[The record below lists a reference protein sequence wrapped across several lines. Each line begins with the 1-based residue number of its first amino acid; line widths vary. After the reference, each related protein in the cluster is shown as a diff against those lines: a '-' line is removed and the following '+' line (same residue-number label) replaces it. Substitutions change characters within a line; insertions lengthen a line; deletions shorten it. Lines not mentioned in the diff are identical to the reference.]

1 VIGWQTV
8 FIIVAAGLV
17 ILGLMAIF
25 ARRTF
30 VRGLFLI
37 PLELFYRKK
46 VFGLENLPKD
56 GGYVVVSNHIS
67 WIDGVILV
75 WLLPRKIRFL
85 ADGNNFSSAW
95 QRFLGD
101 PFGLIMMQANPKS
114 IGRALKT
121 AREAVK
127 SGDVVGL
134 FPEGTIART
143 GQLQT
148 FRPGV
153 TKILKGTDAP
163 VVPVWID
170 GMWGS
175 LFSFSKGKFFYKWPE
190 WPRRQVRLYIG
201 KPLPNDTT
209 IHKMRIEVQTLG
221 SKAAIENRHELA
233 LMPKKLIRAWRK
245 RGRRMIAADTTGQKA
260 GGRELLTRTL
270 ALRRLLRREVLDDD
284 EQYVA
289 TLLPPSVGG
298 VAVNAALA
306 LDKRVSANLNY
317 SVSSEVLNHC
327 TGEVGIKHILSSQA
341 FMEKFDFELDAE
353 VVLLD
358 SLRDKITLADKL
370 IAFVQANLLPAFVLD
385 RVLGLNT
392 IDHDDLITVIFT
404 SGSTGMPKG
413 VMLTHANVSHNVE
426 AIDRAIRLTEDDT
439 VLGILPFFH
448 SFGYSVTLW
457 ATLTLG
463 PRGIYHFNPLEAK
476 VIGRLSEKYKPT
488 VVIGTP
494 TFFRG
499 YLRRIKPEQFGSVN
513 VAITGAE
520 KTPDD
525 MFDSFDRAFG
535 VRISEGYGTT
545 ELAPLVS
552 VNIPK
557 SRSHAVYQK
566 DCLEGSVGRPVPGV
580 TARIVHPDTGE
591 DLEVDE
597 DGMLLIFGPNVMRGY
612 ANRDD
617 LTEKVIKDGW
627 YETGDIAHLDKD
639 GFIHITGRLSRFS
652 KIGGEMVPHVRIEH
666 ELAMMFAEGD
676 EDEQVRVCVTAV
688 PDEKKGERLAV
699 LHLPTAK
706 QINDLR
712 KGLTEIGLPNI
723 YVPSEDSFFEVAEI
737 PMLGTGKLD
746 LKGAKETAAEKLGVQ
761 LG

>member
-1 VIGWQTV
+1 MIGWQTG
-8 FIIVAAGLV
+8 FIIAAAILAV
-17 ILGLMAIF
+17 IVLMAIF
-25 ARRTF
+25 ARRTL
-30 VRGLFLI
+30 VRVPFQFL
-37 PLELFYRKK
+37 LELFYGKE
-46 VFGLENLPKD
+46 VVGLENLPKE
-56 GGYVVVSNHIS
+56 GGYVIVSNHIS
-67 WIDGVILV
+67 WVDGVLLL
-75 WLLPRKIRFL
+75 WLLPRNVRFL
-85 ADGNNFSSAW
+85 VDGNNFSAGW
-95 QRFLGD
+95 QRFLSD
-101 PFGLIMMQANPKS
+101 PFGTIMMTASPKS
-114 IGRALKT
+114 IGTALKT

-175 LFSFSKGKFFYKWPE
+175 LFSFSKGKFFYKRPE

-201 KPLPNDTT
+201 KPLPNDTSL
-209 IHKMRIEVQTLG
+209 HRMRIAVQTLG
-221 SKAAIENRHELA
+221 SRAAIEHRRDLP
-233 LMPKKLIRAWRK
+233 LMPKKVIRAWRR
-245 RGRRMIAADTTGQKA
+245 RGRKIIAADTTGQKA

-270 ALRRLLRREVLDDD
+270 ALRRLLRREVLDEN

-306 LDKRVSANLNY
+306 LDKRISANLNY

-327 TGEVGIKHILSSQA
+327 TEEVGIKHILSSQA

-358 SLRDKITLADKL
+358 SLRDKITIADKL
-370 IAFVQANLLPAFVLD
+370 IAFVQANLLPAFILD
-385 RVLGLNT
+385 RVLGLHT

-413 VMLTHANVSHNVE
+413 VMLTHANVSHNVD
-426 AIDRAIRLTEDDT
+426 AIDRAIRLTAEDT

-457 ATLTLG
+457 GALTLG
-463 PRGIYHFNPLEAK
+463 PRGIFHFNPLEAK

-488 VVIGTP
+488 VILGTP
-494 TFFRG
+494 TFLRG
-499 YLRRIKPEQFGSVN
+499 YMRRVKPDQFQSVN
-513 VAITGAE
+513 VAIAGAE
-520 KTPDD
+520 KTPGDL
-525 MFDSFDRAFG
+525 FDAFENTFG

-557 SRSHAVYQK
+557 SRSSAVYQK
-566 DCLEGSVGRPVPGV
+566 DVVEGSVGRPVPSV
-580 TARIVHPDTGE
+580 TANIVDPDTGE
-591 DLEVDE
+591 DLEADE
-597 DGMLLIFGPNVMRGY
+597 DGMLMIYGPNVMRGY

-617 LTEKVIKDGW
+617 LTEKVIRDGW

-652 KIGGEMVPHVRIEH
+652 KIGGEMIPHVRIEH

-676 EDEQVRVCVTAV
+676 EDEEVRVCVTAV

-706 QINDLR
+706 QINDFR
-712 KGLTEIGLPNI
+712 KGLTEMGLPNI
-723 YVPSEDSFFEVAEI
+723 FIPSEDSFCEVAEI

-746 LKGAKETAAEKLGVQ
+746 LKGAREKAAEKLGVS
-761 LG
+761 LA